1 MKKTMKY
8 LFMFVA
14 TLTMGMAVVACGS
27 DSDNNNDNG
36 GNGGGSSS
44 STIAIDGKNVGIQS
58 VQLLQDGT
66 DEEQMFWF
74 VMTTAESNVLNI
86 HVSKKEEG
94 KTVDLSKVVEGDIA
108 DYWIID
114 YNVTQNYSMEA
125 KCLMKGMGVDW
136 GGTKFVFNQGST
148 LYFKTL
154 GKNKYQLKFN
164 INGPEYNNNSVQH
177 SLVADWSGEVY
188 NVASM
193 LD

>member
-14 TLTMGMAVVACGS
+14 TLTMGMAVAACGS
-27 DSDNNNDNG
+27 DGDDNDDNG

-44 STIAIDGKNVGIQS
+44 STIAIDGKKVGIHS

-66 DEEQMFWF
+66 EEDQMFWF
-74 VMTTAESNVLNI
+74 VMTTAEGNVLNI
-86 HVSKKEEG
+86 RVSKKEEG
-94 KTVDLSKVVEGDIA
+94 KTVDLSVAVEEDIA
-108 DYWIID
+108 DYWTIE
-114 YNVTQNYSMEA
+114 YNVTQSSSMES

-136 GGTKFVFNQGST
+136 FGTKFVFNQGST